1 MPLIRLIDQQTRL
14 STKTRDSL
22 DRIELG
28 FIRPVL
34 DLDESIVERYS
45 LVIIFEVNI
54 DTQVNELLF
63 SFKGSI
69 SCSRR
74 HIHSVMEQ
82 IPSLVINFIN
92 FSSILHQACN
102 FCLVTSNKC
111 VLESEEPNVVHVVDV
126 SSTNDELFSVIK
138 VLF

>member
-1 MPLIRLIDQQTRL
+1 M
-14 STKTRDSL
+14 
-22 DRIELG
+22 
-28 FIRPVL
+28 
-34 DLDESIVERYS
+34 
-45 LVIIFEVNI
+45 IIFEVNI
-54 DTQVNELLF
+54 DTQVNELLL
-63 SFKGSI
+63 SFKSSV

-82 IPSLVINFIN
+82 VPSLVINFIN

-138 VLF
+138 VLFRVVDQVRSSAFLVSTINRYIHLHEHFHRLAETSMSVDSCI

>member
-1 MPLIRLIDQQTRL
+1 M
-14 STKTRDSL
+14 
-22 DRIELG
+22 
-28 FIRPVL
+28 
-34 DLDESIVERYS
+34 
-45 LVIIFEVNI
+45 IIFEVNI
-54 DTQVNELLF
+54 DTQVNELLL

-102 FCLVTSNKC
+102 FCLVTSNQC

-138 VLF
+138 VLFRVVDQVRSSAFLVSTINRYIHLHEHFHRLAETSMSVDSCI